1 MEIKVGEVIKAKRL
15 EKGYGLVEFAKIA
28 GVSAGYL
35 SQLENGRK
43 TNPNLEVL
51 TKISKELEI
60 DIDMLLGL
68 QSSNEN
74 LNLKIPS
81 LLKLVLAK
89 DRNAKVLEDK
99 EVLKKICSIVENML
113 DAKYLIE
120 DSQLYSLFLED
131 IYIQLETTLKRYMA
145 IQVLNNI

>member
-74 LNLKIPS
+74 LNLRIPS